1 MIGYTDVGGIDMK
14 DYRLGIEATL
24 EILGGKW
31 KALIICHL
39 MSGRKRTSELERL
52 IPDVSQKVLIQQ
64 LRELERDG
72 IVVCKNYQE
81 MPPKVDYSLT
91 EYGKSAN
98 ELIDTMCKWGTENIQ
113 YRISKGE
120 EVVLLDDAERSNF

>member
-1 MIGYTDVGGIDMK
+1 MK
-14 DYRLGIEATL
+14 EYRLGIEATL

-52 IPDVSQKVLIQQ
+52 IPEVSQKVLIQQ
-64 LRELERDG
+64 LRELERDK
-72 IVVCKNYQE
+72 IVIRKNYQE

-98 ELIDTMCKWGTENIQ
+98 ELIDTMCTWGTKNIEH
-113 YRISKGE
+113 RISEGE
-120 EVVLLDDAERSNF
+120 EINLLADVESHRI